1 MKREEILYIYSS
13 KKYTHNSRTAAAATD
28 TVVGTAYYKIDTAR
42 ITGNSVISSYMYLFN
57 LQGLHMQF
65 YPIGHRLLSSSKA
78 NYAFSQYGGRYT
90 VTLIPG
96 DGIGP
101 EMARHV
107 KTVLH
112 KCGAP
117 IDFEVIDIKDESST
131 DAAIIS
137 LKRNG
142 IGLKGTITTNI
153 SNPQS
158 QSINAQIR
166 RKLDLYSNIV
176 PCKSIPGVWTRH
188 GQVDLV
194 VIRENTEG
202 EYGSLEHENVDGV
215 VESLKIITEKKSRR
229 IAKFAFDYALQNNR
243 RKVTAI
249 HKANIMKLADGLF
262 LETCR
267 EISKDYTDIEFESMI
282 IDNCC
287 MQMVTNPQQ
296 FDVMVM
302 PNLYGNIVSHIGI
315 GLVGGIGLVPGKNIG
330 DKYAIFESGARNI
343 GSDLVGLNR
352 ANPCG
357 FLFTSALMLRHLGL
371 DDYAD
376 IIESAVRTTI
386 KNGKCRTPDIQGDR
400 TTADFIDAVIK
411 EIDVQ

>member
-1 MKREEILYIYSS
+1 MASACNIWKTVNLY
-13 KKYTHNSRTAAAATD
+13 KHK
-28 TVVGTAYYKIDTAR
+28 
-42 ITGNSVISSYMYLFN
+42 
-57 LQGLHMQF
+57 GLHMQF

-287 MQMVTNPQQ
+287 MQ
-296 FDVMVM
+296 
-302 PNLYGNIVSHIGI
+302 
-315 GLVGGIGLVPGKNIG
+315 
-330 DKYAIFESGARNI
+330 GARNI